1 MIYGKSSSKH
11 GDFVTSAAFAFDLSA
26 SFRVISGMKKSCLV
40 PLLILLTVTFGFV
53 LADEPKDVSVEK
65 AAELLAEDPAITV
78 LDVRT
83 PEEFAEGHLKD
94 AVNLDFNADDFEQKI
109 AKLDPAKPYLVH
121 CAAGGR
127 SGQSMELFEK
137 HKFTRIL
144 HLSDGYRAW
153 VEAGKPVE
161 K

>member
-1 MIYGKSSSKH
+1 
-11 GDFVTSAAFAFDLSA
+11 
-26 SFRVISGMKKSCLV
+26 MKKSRFV
-40 PLLILLTVTFGFV
+40 PFLILIGVCFGYAAAEEP
-53 LADEPKDVSVEK
+53 ADVDVEK
-65 AAELLAEDPAITV
+65 AAALLAEDPSVTV

-83 PEEFAEGHLKD
+83 PEEFAEGHLKG
-94 AVNLDFNADDFEQKI
+94 AVNLDFNADDFEEKI

-137 HKFTRIL
+137 HKFTRIF
-144 HLSDGYRAW
+144 HLSPGYRGW
-153 VEAGKPVE
+153 VEAGKPVV